1 MKVSM
6 KRIET
11 MNVHVL
17 HKLCSERQCGSSEE
31 IEIFETKEDADR
43 KLADSVESVGLE
55 LHDGVLKWTA
65 GDFYNEW
72 WVEETEVHPRA
83 DAKESALVEFARS
96 ELAMLEKN
104 LDGDALEMQ
113 KLADE
118 ALLDLVK
125 VFGSQGHSGFSAS
138 YVNDMFH
145 RLVGWKPLSA
155 LTGEDD
161 EWGEE
166 LDGDRHTQQNRRY
179 PSLFRENH
187 DNSTAHCVD
196 SVIFSDDGGLSWFSC
211 GWMRK
216 MYDPLIVFP
225 WFPAEEPRRIYI
237 RWIDEDARKFEDVTY
252 NEDVK
257 KALREA
263 KEKEMEEKYGKKH

>member
-1 MKVSM
+1 MKKVY
-6 KRIET
+6 
-11 MNVHVL
+11 VL
-17 HKLCSERQCGSSEE
+17 HKVSHEAQCGMDDW
-31 IEIFETKEDADR
+31 FELFESREDAEK
-43 KLADSVESVGLE
+43 KLAEQREALE
-55 LHDGVLKWTA
+55 KFDENVMKEMHWDGRALKWKS

-72 WVEETEVHPRA
+72 WVEKQEVRPRE
-83 DAKESALVEFARS
+83 KEESGIVKFAYS
-96 ELAMLEKN
+96 ELDILEKG
-104 LDGDALEMQ
+104 LGGDALEMQ
-113 KLADE
+113 KLVDGAI
-118 ALLDLVK
+118 LDLVK

-211 GWMRK
+211 GWLRK
-216 MYDPLIVFP
+216 LYDSMIVFP